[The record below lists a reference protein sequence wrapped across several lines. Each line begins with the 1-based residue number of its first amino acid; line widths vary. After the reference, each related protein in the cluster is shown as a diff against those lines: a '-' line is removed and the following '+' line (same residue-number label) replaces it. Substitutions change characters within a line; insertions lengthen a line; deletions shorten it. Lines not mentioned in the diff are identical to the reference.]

1 MDSLNRKAFIVF
13 FLLLVLDFIVRISL
27 SKEAIDPK
35 GLEHLSFDPTQVLT
49 VEIASGK
56 ERVTIARTSRGLER
70 VGIVLREEGGKE
82 SGPLPPSKAREVEA
96 FLQRICTLVRESI
109 DGAPGNEDTT
119 YGLDPEH
126 SVGVR
131 LQYKINGKE
140 ERSFAVR
147 FGSVL
152 PLNVMYVYASFDD
165 KPGLFKVL
173 KTYKESTMTLLHSLI
188 Q

>member
-13 FLLLVLDFIVRISL
+13 SLLLILDLLVRIWVSR
-27 SKEAIDPK
+27 EAMGPK
-35 GLEHLSFDPTQVLT
+35 GLEHLAYDPAKVLT

-56 ERVTIARTSRGLER
+56 ERVTLERSSRGLEL
-70 VGIVLREEGGKE
+70 VATVPKEG
-82 SGPLPPSKAREVEA
+82 SSNVSRLLPPSQAREVEA
-96 FLQRICTLVRESI
+96 LLQRICSLVRESI
-109 DGAPGNEDTT
+109 EGVPENGDTI

-126 SVGVR
+126 SVWIR
-131 LQYKINGKE
+131 LQWRENKKDLTI
-140 ERSFAVR
+140 R